1 MEAIMMVDVPGVPRT
16 AELTVLVPNEDGHDV
31 LYLNYIPGLHCSVT
45 FVGRLHECSEGVE
58 AHPYVAM
65 SYRVN
70 ASLLKV
76 LPDNETA
83 VSWLVHEAKQQ
94 RKVSEASLMQGGTDA

>member
-1 MEAIMMVDVPGVPRT
+1 MEAIMLVDVPGVPRT

-94 RKVSEASLMQGGTDA
+94 KEVAMADQLQGGADA

>member
-1 MEAIMMVDVPGVPRT
+1 MMVDVPGVPRT
-16 AELTVLVPNEDGHDV
+16 AELTVLVPNEDADGLDV
-31 LYLNYIPGLHCSVT
+31 LYLNYIPGLHCAVT
-45 FVGRLHECSEGVE
+45 FVGRLHQHSEGVE

-65 SYRVN
+65 SYLVD
-70 ASLLKV
+70 ASLSKV